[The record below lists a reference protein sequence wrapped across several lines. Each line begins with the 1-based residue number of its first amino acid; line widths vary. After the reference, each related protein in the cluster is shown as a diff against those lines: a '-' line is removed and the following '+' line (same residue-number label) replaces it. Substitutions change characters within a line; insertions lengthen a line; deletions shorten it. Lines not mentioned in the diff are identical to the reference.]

1 MLESSWTLEERLKN
15 INCSDELK
23 IEINNFIDIEHNKY
37 VGKKMSISNL
47 TYRGNLHY
55 IENNI
60 NHSGLINELRT
71 YNVKLIESF

>member
-23 IEINNFIDIEHNKY
+23 IEINKFIEHNKY
-37 VGKKMSISNL
+37 VGKKMPISNV

-55 IENNI
+55 IEDNI
-60 NHSGLINELRT
+60 NHPDIINELRT
-71 YNVKLIESF
+71 YNAKFIESF